1 MNIFTRKINKVKAIA
16 KVFDNQ
22 IVKVDFVK
30 GFTPT
35 IYQNNCVENKSKRM
49 IVELIRDNM
58 IRAIHVLTEN
68 GCVFY
73 EITK

>member
-35 IYQNNCVENKSKRM
+35 IYQINCVENKSKRM
-49 IVELIRDNM
+49 IVELIRDNV
-58 IRAIHVLTEN
+58 IKSIHCLTKY

-73 EITK
+73 AITK